1 MFCVS
6 TSGIVPE
13 LSKPGMGLIF
23 NSGTLPDTYFYWGFV
38 RTGGLSLRWF
48 KDHVA
53 RHEGDGSY
61 YGTLSEGAAKGSCR
75 RWRRAVPPFTLR
87 ADTAKR
93 KRQAGASST

>member
-48 KDHVA
+48 KDMWLVTRVTA
-53 RHEGDGSY
+53 A
-61 YGTLSEGAAKGSCR
+61 TTALSPKVLPRFLLALAAYSSSL
-75 RWRRAVPPFTLR
+75 TLR

-93 KRQAGASST
+93 RRQAGASST

>member
-53 RHEGDGSY
+53 PHEGDGSY
-61 YGTLSEGAAKGSCR
+61 Y
-75 RWRRAVPPFTLR
+75 VPPSPKVLPRFLPALAAYSSSLTLR